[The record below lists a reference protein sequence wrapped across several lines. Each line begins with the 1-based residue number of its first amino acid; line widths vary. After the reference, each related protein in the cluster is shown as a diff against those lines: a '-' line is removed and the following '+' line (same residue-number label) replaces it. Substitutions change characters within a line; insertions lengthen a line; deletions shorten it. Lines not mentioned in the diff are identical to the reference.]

1 MSAGF
6 NIAGVTL
13 LVGAGLVFTGSAG
26 MGRQNRRP
34 QMKRSK
40 QQGIVVKQSD
50 SALTVTT
57 DKVAFDSAVKLVA
70 LPTVNVNNSMKARRD
85 MAWAIVGR
93 LWEPVKI
100 PGGGKIPT
108 WMTWYEQE
116 DIQELYREMMTA
128 PKK

>member
-1 MSAGF
+1 MNNRFG
-6 NIAGVTL
+6 IAGVVIL
-13 LVGAGLVFTGSAG
+13 AGAGAVLIASAATGP
-26 MGRQNRRP
+26 QNRRP

-57 DKVAFDSAVKLVA
+57 DKVAFDSAIKSVA

-93 LWEPVKI
+93 VWEPVKI

-116 DIQELYREMMTA
+116 DIQELYREMMTTA
-128 PKK
+128 AK